1 MFSNTNLC
9 PFSVGIGLW
18 EGLASS
24 NNGGGQSLW
33 SLIII
38 GSLISLISLIPLIV
52 AILTPQ
58 KYWRGGLSLGSLK

>member
-1 MFSNTNLC
+1 MFSNTNLF
-9 PFSVGIGLW
+9 PFTVGIGLW

-38 GSLISLISLIPLIV
+38 GSLISLIPLIV